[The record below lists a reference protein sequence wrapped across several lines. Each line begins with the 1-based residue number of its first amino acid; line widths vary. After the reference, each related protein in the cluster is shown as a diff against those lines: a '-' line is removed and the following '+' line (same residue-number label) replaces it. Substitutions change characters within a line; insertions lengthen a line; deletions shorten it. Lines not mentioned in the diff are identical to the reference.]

1 MIMALLDV
9 SDTTDAP
16 DTGGHAGSMS
26 MEEILNESRQAL
38 KGRAGRR
45 ELYTRELK
53 PLKITRPSTKESSLP
68 TTIFLPPYF

>member
-45 ELYTRELK
+45 ELYTREL
-53 PLKITRPSTKESSLP
+53 
-68 TTIFLPPYF
+68 